1 MDAEFLANRRDL
13 DDALLRH
20 VLLLGNGKGGNCDTR
35 YKGDQGGE
43 ATEQEAIWMDIRIQ
57 NVKWRACYL

>member
-20 VLLLGNGKGGNCDTR
+20 VLLLGKGKGGNYDK
-35 YKGDQGGE
+35 KGKSDQGGE
-43 ATEQEAIWMDIRIQ
+43 LQEEAMGMNVRIH
-57 NVKWRACYL
+57 NVTWRVCYL